1 MPRKQS
7 PTLTTAELRIM
18 EVLWKMGRATVADV
32 AAALPPPAIAYNTV
46 LTILRI
52 LERKGHVKHE
62 EVGRAFL
69 YRPALA
75 REAAAQSAVGDL
87 VSRFFR
93 NNPGE
98 LALRIIERERP
109 SADELA
115 RLRALIEEYE
125 ERS

>member
-1 MPRKQS
+1 MPRKPS

-18 EVLWKMGRATVADV
+18 EVLWRLGNATVAQV
-32 AAALPPPAIAYNTV
+32 AAAMSAPRVAYNTV

-62 EVGRAFL
+62 ESGRAFV
-69 YRPALA
+69 YRPSIA
-75 REAAAQSAVGDL
+75 RDDAARYAVGDL

-93 NNPGE
+93 NNSGE
-98 LALRIIERERP
+98 LALRLIERERP
-109 SADELA
+109 TRAELA
-115 RLRALIEEYE
+115 RLRELIEKYE